1 MSATTTSDT
10 PANALK
16 HALRVRR
23 PKGAA
28 HKHPVN
34 QLHHDEATFGERLAD
49 RISAGIGS
57 WPFLIVQSIA
67 VAIWLVGNAQRRHSR
82 ARRKQGPDPGD
93 QVVAAIG
100 LGNQGIVGMGL
111 RNTIAGKS

>member
-1 MSATTTSDT
+1 MSATTTSDA
-10 PANALK
+10 PANTFK

-57 WPFLIVQSIA
+57 WPFLIVESIA
-67 VAIWLVGNAQRRHSR
+67 GVILLGGHPLLFFPFDPQPLLLLDLLFFLS
-82 ARRKQGPDPGD
+82 ARYPRPG
-93 QVVAAIG
+93 
-100 LGNQGIVGMGL
+100 
-111 RNTIAGKS
+111 